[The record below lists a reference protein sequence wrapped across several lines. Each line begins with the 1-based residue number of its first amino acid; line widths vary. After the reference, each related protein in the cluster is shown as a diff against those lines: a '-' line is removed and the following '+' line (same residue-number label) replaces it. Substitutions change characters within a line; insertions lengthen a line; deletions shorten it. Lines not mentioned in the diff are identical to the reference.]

1 VLARARPTIRLA
13 CLDTQ
18 DAAVGFNLGRP
29 NLETTPATTK
39 TAPQNVSHE
48 KVSPTVNLHRRPH
61 VVADVTPADSPHPAG
76 RTSRR
81 HLLIAAGASAGAA
94 LLAACGR
101 QPGTSGAG
109 SNGGQGSG
117 STGTKGT
124 GLIALSQLP
133 VDASEPATAADGAP
147 LVVARPAKSK
157 VVAFSAI
164 CTHQQCTVQPAGKQ
178 YICPCHGSRYDAF
191 TGKVL
196 QGPATKPLAP
206 VKVKVKGGEV
216 VPG

>member
-1 VLARARPTIRLA
+1 M
-13 CLDTQ
+13 
-18 DAAVGFNLGRP
+18 AVHAQCRRWVQLSADLISKRHP
-29 NLETTPATTK
+29 SRESQP
-39 TAPQNVSHE
+39 E
-48 KVSPTVNLHRRPH
+48 KVTPLVNLRRRPH
-61 VVADVTPADSPHPAG
+61 VVADVNSVDSPSPTG

-81 HLLIAAGASAGAA
+81 HLLLAAGASAGAA

-101 QPGTSGAG
+101 QRGTTGAG
-109 SNGGQGSG
+109 ATSSGQGSG
-117 STGTKGT
+117 DQGSAQGSA
-124 GLIALSQLP
+124 LIALSRLP

-147 LVVARPAKSK
+147 LVVARPSAHK

-164 CTHQQCTVQPAGKQ
+164 CTHQHCTVQPAGKE

-196 QGPATKPLAP
+196 QGPATKPLQP
-206 VKVKVKGGEV
+206 VKVKLKGGEV